1 MKTTL
6 IIALLLLIGFGIF
19 LTYKHNTI
27 KTEYITD
34 TIRITKTYNKEKL
47 IPYKVIVKSIDTI
60 IIDSTHYATI
70 PIETKSYND
79 TIINDKDSV
88 IFKASLS
95 GYKTSLDS
103 INISVHSIQ
112 PIIVQPIK
120 KQSRYSIGLHIGYGF
135 TNKGFSPIIG
145 IGLSY
150 RLF

>member
-6 IIALLLLIGFGIF
+6 IIALLLLIGFGVF

-34 TIRITKTYNKEKL
+34 TIRITKTYNKEKP

-60 IIDSTHYATI
+60 IIDSTHYTTI

-79 TIINDKDSV
+79 TIINNKDSV

-103 INISVHSIQ
+103 INISVRSIQ
-112 PIIVQPIK
+112 SIIVQPIK

>member
-6 IIALLLLIGFGIF
+6 IIVLLLLIGFGVF
-19 LTYKHNTI
+19 LTYRHNTI

-112 PIIVQPIK
+112 SINTIK